1 MEEGRRTPPCLTLM
15 ISFCPKQKTCT
26 FYAMLLTADWR
37 ILRFIILCRK
47 RVIHHNFWFS
57 THNELTSNKQE
68 MNLEAVTFYGTF
80 KHLMQPRSLTWFN
93 LTSQPV
99 FIFLVTLPSTFC
111 CNLQAHGLLHEQ
123 FLLQTQTCNRPSLP
137 RKDYGFHLSC
147 HFSLRTHCNST
158 LHQWLEAITSL

>member
-1 MEEGRRTPPCLTLM
+1 
-15 ISFCPKQKTCT
+15 
-26 FYAMLLTADWR
+26 
-37 ILRFIILCRK
+37 
-47 RVIHHNFWFS
+47 
-57 THNELTSNKQE
+57 
-68 MNLEAVTFYGTF
+68 
-80 KHLMQPRSLTWFN
+80 MQPRSLTWFN

-158 LHQWLEAITSL
+158 LHQWLEAITSLQDRYLKVTFNINLRLTQLPSIKILLLTLVFKRRCLLGGSGFTNTI